1 MTCGETIRQLREKK
15 GMSQSDLAKAVGYK
29 TRSSI
34 AKIETGDSDPSQKM
48 LVKIAN
54 VLEVSPG
61 ELIHDTISFDITNTA
76 NAILKA
82 NEVTPMSDARKNL
95 LRLLSKV
102 PEDKID
108 LLARIVQS
116 VLEDAR
122 KGS

>member
-15 GMSQSDLAKAVGYK
+15 GISQSDLAKAVGYK

-61 ELIHDTISFDITNTA
+61 ELIRDNVAFDVTNTVSA
-76 NAILKA
+76 VLKA

-95 LRLLSKV
+95 LRLLNNV

>member
-15 GMSQSDLAKAVGYK
+15 GISQSDLAKAVGYK

-61 ELIHDTISFDITNTA
+61 ELIRDNVAFDVTNTV
-76 NAILKA
+76 NAVLKA

-95 LRLLSKV
+95 LRLLNNV